1 MQCSETFT
9 ALPAFLHVVLK
20 SSQLATD
27 PSIFTIPATKEFF
40 FLFKT
45 STRTLKLP
53 AINLL
58 KQKKKTEKWNSILNC
73 IQTVHVAVTRHSQ
86 KVKRLLIL
94 SSPSLMATSL
104 SFDIRQCKLS
114 CQHITTLYKGDMTMN
129 KIIQKTSIN
138 ERKIKPKK

>member
-1 MQCSETFT
+1 MFRNLHCPSCFSTCSSKI
-9 ALPAFLHVVLK
+9 FLACYRSKHIYRTCYKGV
-20 SSQLATD
+20 
-27 PSIFTIPATKEFF
+27 FF
-40 FLFKT
+40 FVFKT

-129 KIIQKTSIN
+129 KY
-138 ERKIKPKK
+138 RKLQSMSAK